1 MDLYQVDAN
10 KSCLEFK
17 LCDNVWKIMKVFIQ
31 DVVVEISIKKK
42 KPTSSHDT
50 IEIIKHKTTVKTDSS
65 TQLCCRSFKFYKA
78 RSLQIENLLLKLLL

>member
-10 KSCLEFK
+10 KSCFEFK

-42 KPTSSHDT
+42 NPPPLM
-50 IEIIKHKTTVKTDSS
+50 
-65 TQLCCRSFKFYKA
+65 TQ
-78 RSLQIENLLLKLLL
+78 

>member
-10 KSCLEFK
+10 KSCFEFK

-42 KPTSSHDT
+42 THLLSWHNRDR
-50 IEIIKHKTTVKTDSS
+50 KTQNNSKN
-65 TQLCCRSFKFYKA
+65 R
-78 RSLQIENLLLKLLL
+78 

>member
-1 MDLYQVDAN
+1 
-10 KSCLEFK
+10 
-17 LCDNVWKIMKVFIQ
+17 MKVFIQ
-31 DVVVEISIKKK
+31 DVVVEISIKK